1 MQAGRR
7 SRRIELR
14 LPTLVNLIHL
24 VESAALLAAPVVA
37 VVFVVSSVL
46 LLLVDT
52 DAMTTPSP
60 SPAPSPSPRP
70 GGATVVRLPV
80 PTVEGKPAL
89 DTGTHPRAA

>member
-24 VESAALLAAPVVA
+24 FESAALLAAPVVA

-52 DAMTTPSP
+52 DAMMTPSP
-60 SPAPSPSPRP
+60 SPAPSPSPRR
-70 GGATVVRLPV
+70 GGATVVTLPV
-80 PTVEGKPAL
+80 TPVAGEPDL
-89 DTGTHPRAA
+89 DLHARPRG